1 MIEQRKPDWLKIRPA
16 HNTDFSRI
24 KNALRKRGLVSV
36 CEEANCPN
44 MAECWHNEGT
54 ATFMVLGDTCTRGC
68 KFCAVK
74 TAMKGKP
81 VDPFEPKKLAD
92 AIKEMKLDYAV
103 ITSVDRDDLPD
114 EGSGHFARC
123 IVEIK
128 KAHPKTRIE
137 VLIPDFS
144 GRPELLKKIV
154 GAMPDVIAHNIET
167 VRSLQRKV
175 RDPRAGYEQSLRVI
189 ENIKKMDERI
199 YSKSALMLGLG
210 EKKEEVVQA
219 MKDLRSAGCD
229 ILTIG
234 QYLKPKNKFLK
245 VEEYVKPEVFD
256 EYRKIG
262 EDLGFLYVASGP
274 FVRSSYRAGELFI
287 KNLIDR
293 KSTGKEV
300 GLSQET

>member
-74 TAMKGKP
+74 TAMKGNP

-114 EGSGHFARC
+114 EGASHFARC

-144 GRPELLKKIV
+144 GKPELLKKIV
-154 GAMPDVIAHNIET
+154 GAMPDVIAHNLET

-189 ENIKKMDERI
+189 ENIKKMDESI

-262 EDLGFLYVASGP
+262 EELGFLYVASGP